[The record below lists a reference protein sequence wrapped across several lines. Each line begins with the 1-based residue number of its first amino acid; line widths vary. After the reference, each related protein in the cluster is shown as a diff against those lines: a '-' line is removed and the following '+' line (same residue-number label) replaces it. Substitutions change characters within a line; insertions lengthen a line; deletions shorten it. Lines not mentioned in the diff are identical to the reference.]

1 MIPITADKSLL
12 GYGSLAACPNIFHF
26 VTARRGGCS
35 EGNYASFNC
44 SPYTGDERSCV
55 QRNQALL
62 RERAGR
68 PIKELVI
75 PRQVHGVECLLV
87 DERYVS
93 LPALQRQEL
102 LQGVDALA
110 TVLPGYC
117 LCVSTADCIP
127 VLLYDRRRGAV
138 AAVHAGWRG
147 TVRRI
152 VQRVL
157 QQMAVAFDTCGAD
170 VLAAI
175 GPGISLQ
182 AFEVGEEVY
191 EAFRTEGFD
200 MPRISCWNNATGKHH
215 IDLWEA
221 NRLQLLDSGVPE
233 GQIEMAG
240 ICTYGHWQEFFSARR
255 MGTESGRMLSG
266 IMLGELLR
274 NAGNGR

>member
-44 SPYTGDERSCV
+44 SPYTDDERSRV

-221 NRLQLLDSGVPE
+221 NNWQLQQCGVLREHVEFSGV
-233 GQIEMAG
+233 
-240 ICTYGHWQEFFSARR
+240 CTYLQCDDFFSARR
-255 MGTESGRMLSG
+255 LGIQSGRILSG
-266 IMLGELLR
+266 IMLDI
-274 NAGNGR
+274 